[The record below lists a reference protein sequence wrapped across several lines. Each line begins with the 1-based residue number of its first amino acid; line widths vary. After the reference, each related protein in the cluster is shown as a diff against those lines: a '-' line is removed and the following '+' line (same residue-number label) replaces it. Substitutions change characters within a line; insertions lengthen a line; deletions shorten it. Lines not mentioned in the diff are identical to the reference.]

1 MKMDKYQKHN
11 VEGLEKI
18 KLDAYN
24 IVTFKIKK
32 TVQGTICK
40 CLCIH
45 ETYRMWWEGYILILR
60 HDLWGAKGNRISGRC
75 KINLY
80 HDIYFIVFLCL

>member
-11 VEGLEKI
+11 VKGLEKI

-40 CLCIH
+40 WLCIH
-45 ETYRMWWEGYILILR
+45 ETYRI
-60 HDLWGAKGNRISGRC
+60 
-75 KINLY
+75 
-80 HDIYFIVFLCL
+80 